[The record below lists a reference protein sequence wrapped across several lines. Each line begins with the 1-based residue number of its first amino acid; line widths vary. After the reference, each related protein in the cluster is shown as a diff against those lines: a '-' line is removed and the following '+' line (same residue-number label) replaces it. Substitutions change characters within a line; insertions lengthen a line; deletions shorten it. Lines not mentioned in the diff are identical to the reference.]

1 MAGVAVKLYKNF
13 LILTYYEPSLLCT
26 RQKCYNIILQ
36 IRGKSLVDNL
46 FLILGAI
53 FAIGMMVLM
62 IKYAKFIHVQP
73 KVEAERRR
81 MKEERPT
88 NLEENSKN
96 NQ

>member
-1 MAGVAVKLYKNF
+1 M
-13 LILTYYEPSLLCT
+13 
-26 RQKCYNIILQ
+26 
-36 IRGKSLVDNL
+36 DDL

-62 IKYAKFIHVQP
+62 VKYARFIHVQP
-73 KVEAERRR
+73 KVEAERRKKR
-81 MKEERPT
+81 EESPT

>member
-1 MAGVAVKLYKNF
+1 M
-13 LILTYYEPSLLCT
+13 
-26 RQKCYNIILQ
+26 
-36 IRGKSLVDNL
+36 RGKCLVDNL

-62 IKYAKFIHVQP
+62 FKYAKFIHVQP
-73 KVEAERRR
+73 KVEAERRK